1 MYSSL
6 HTFTW
11 YKYLL
16 WVFAMAWSL
25 YTHSPSRTNSLSRSV
40 SGGNDGVVV
49 VFVVGDDDVQAFSIS
64 YTRNEKQHGKKKAT
78 HTEGRTL
85 GRSLARLLWH
95 NRDTKCVYV
104 HESKRNKK
112 KKKRMNERDLCVF

>member
-25 YTHSPSRTNSLSRSV
+25 YTHSPSRTHSLSFV

-49 VFVVGDDDVQAFSIS
+49 VVGDDDVQAFSIS
-64 YTRNEKQHGKKKAT
+64 YTRNEKQHRKKRQLTRKG
-78 HTEGRTL
+78 ERSV
-85 GRSLARLLWH
+85 GRSLDCCGTTETH
-95 NRDTKCVYV
+95 NVCMCMRVSET
-104 HESKRNKK
+104 K